1 MKVLR
6 TNIELESWL
15 SEIKSKNASIGFV
28 PTMGALH
35 KGHLSLVKKSSED
48 NDYTIA
54 SVFVNPKQFNNRQD
68 FEKYPVTVDEDIR
81 VLESVMCDA
90 VFVPDYNEVY
100 PEKMKQVS
108 LDLGHLNKVF
118 EGPGRPGHFEGVIQA
133 VHRFFDL
140 VKPTT
145 AYFGLKDFQQCMVIK
160 ALRNEYFPKIK
171 LQFCPT
177 EREKNGLAMSSRN
190 TRLSEQGRKTA
201 GKIYEVLTV
210 IKNLHEHID
219 APDAIN
225 YGLQLLRNA
234 QVEVEYLSM
243 ANADTFTPA
252 IKWQR
257 TNKNVLLVAAHVE
270 GVRLIDNITF

>member
-1 MKVLR
+1 LKVLK
-6 TNIELESWL
+6 TNIELEAWL
-15 SEIKSKNASIGFV
+15 SEIKSKNASVGFV

-35 KGHLSLVKKSSED
+35 KGHLGLVKKSSED
-48 NDYTIA
+48 NDYTIV

-68 FEKYPVTVDEDIR
+68 FEKYPITIDQDIHI
-81 VLESVMCDA
+81 LESVMCDA
-90 VFVPDYNEVY
+90 VFVPSYHEVY
-100 PEKMKQVS
+100 PEKIKPVN

-118 EGPGRPGHFEGVIQA
+118 EGPGRPGHFEGVIQV

-140 VKPTT
+140 VKPNM

-190 TRLSEQGRKTA
+190 TRLSEQGVKTA
-201 GKIYEVLTV
+201 AKIYEVLNV
-210 IKNLHEHID
+210 IKSLHEHID

-225 YGLQLLRNA
+225 YGRLLLRNA
-234 QVEVEYLSM
+234 QIEVEYLSL

-252 IKWQR
+252 VKWQR
-257 TNKNVLLVAAHVE
+257 NHKNALLIAAHVE
-270 GVRLIDNITF
+270 GVRLIDNIIF